1 MADAEEA
8 PPPRGHGASPQTVAV
23 TGLNGFIGRRL
34 APGLAA
40 AGFAVR
46 ALLRR
51 PAPNLTPSMIPP
63 LEAPPVDFPPMDAP
77 PIEARILSL
86 SDRAGVEAALAGV
99 DAVIHLAGTVRG
111 RRAVDFWP
119 ANVEAVVNLAEA
131 AARQPRPPAFLL
143 VSSLAASQP
152 QLSAYA
158 ASKSAGEQ
166 ALQAYPHLDWTI
178 IRPSA
183 VYGPG
188 DVELMPMLRLMRRG
202 LTLVPGNPRQRL
214 AFLHVDDL
222 AAAILCWLQ
231 DPARCRQGQF
241 SIDDGA
247 PDGYD
252 WPAISAAAG
261 GSGRRTLVI
270 PPSALR
276 LAARL
281 NLLLSRLLGRAP
293 MLTPGKVRELLH
305 DRWSAED
312 GSYGLVT
319 GWRPRY
325 DLASGLRHT
334 FGGEAKCTQWS

>member
-1 MADAEEA
+1 MGME
-8 PPPRGHGASPQTVAV
+8 S
-23 TGLNGFIGRRL
+23 
-34 APGLAA
+34 
-40 AGFAVR
+40 
-46 ALLRR
+46 
-51 PAPNLTPSMIPP
+51 
-63 LEAPPVDFPPMDAP
+63 
-77 PIEARILSL
+77 RILSL
-86 SDRAGVEAALAGV
+86 GDRAGVEAALAGV
-99 DAVIHLAGTVRG
+99 DAVIHLAGAVRG
-111 RRAVDFWP
+111 RRAADFWP

-143 VSSLAASQP
+143 ISSLAASQP

-158 ASKSAGEQ
+158 ASKSAGER

-178 IRPSA
+178 IRPPA

-188 DVELMPMLRLMRRG
+188 DVELMPILRLIRRG
-202 LTLVPGNPRQRL
+202 LALVPGNPRQRL

-231 DPARCRQGQF
+231 DPARCRRGQF

-247 PDGYD
+247 PGGYD
-252 WPAISAAAG
+252 WPAIRAAAG
-261 GSGRRTLVI
+261 GSGKCALVI
-270 PPSALR
+270 PPGALR

-281 NLLLSRLLGRAP
+281 NLLLSRMSGRAP

-305 DRWSAED
+305 ERWSADD
-312 GSYGLVT
+312 GGYGLVT

-334 FGGEAKCTQWS
+334 LGGDAK

>member
-1 MADAEEA
+1 ME
-8 PPPRGHGASPQTVAV
+8 S
-23 TGLNGFIGRRL
+23 
-34 APGLAA
+34 
-40 AGFAVR
+40 
-46 ALLRR
+46 
-51 PAPNLTPSMIPP
+51 
-63 LEAPPVDFPPMDAP
+63 
-77 PIEARILSL
+77 RILSL

-99 DAVIHLAGTVRG
+99 DAAIHLAGAVRG
-111 RRAVDFWP
+111 RRAADFWP

-131 AARQPRPPAFLL
+131 AARQPHPPAFLL

-152 QLSAYA
+152 QLSDYA
-158 ASKSAGEQ
+158 ASKSAGER

-178 IRPSA
+178 IRPPA

-247 PDGYD
+247 PGGYD
-252 WPAISAAAG
+252 WRAIRAAAG
-261 GSGRRTLVI
+261 GSGKPVLVI

-281 NLLLSRLLGRAP
+281 NLLLSRMSGRAP

-305 DRWSAED
+305 ERWSADD
-312 GSYGLVT
+312 GGYGLVT

-334 FGGEAKCTQWS
+334 FDGATK